1 MGLRTA
7 IRPQRASTR
16 GPIPEQAGC
25 WLILLGVYVLVGVLF
40 FYSGKGKLFDDNGD
54 APPALK
60 KQFQGTF
67 IDKVPGVNAAWVIIG
82 VLELAI
88 VTLIIISLL
97 QREFLPSRT
106 KFRAHRRARARHLRL
121 PVIRPDLDR
130 QQSGHRIAVPV
141 LRLHRDHPHAHL
153 PTAPNGT
160 LGAPPPQ
167 PPTAHTSSG

>member
-1 MGLRTA
+1 M
-7 IRPQRASTR
+7 RPQRASTR
-16 GPIPEQAGC
+16 GPIPEQAGY

-67 IDKVPGVNAAWVIIG
+67 VDKVPGVNAAWVIIG

-88 VTLIIISLL
+88 VALIIISLL

-106 KFRAHRRARARHLRL
+106 TSVLTAALALVTFAWLSFGHTSTGNNQGTASLYLYFASTA
-121 PVIRPDLDR
+121 DR
-130 QQSGHRIAVPV
+130 TRQRGQSG
-141 LRLHRDHPHAHL
+141 
-153 PTAPNGT
+153 
-160 LGAPPPQ
+160 
-167 PPTAHTSSG
+167 